1 MTNKRSLKFFITVL
15 LGLVLLAACE
25 RAPVAKSPSATPATK
40 SWPGENWEMS
50 TPEQEGLD
58 GEAIARLDAE
68 FQEGLHDNVD
78 SMLII
83 RNGRLAFE
91 AYYEHDYQAINADL
105 VTGESGPWNYYD
117 FNWHP
122 FYRASELH
130 TLQSSTKSVMSALVG
145 IAIARGDL
153 PGVNAT
159 LGELLPHRDITDP
172 QKAAITLENI
182 LLMRSG
188 FEWEEDVSYWD
199 PRNDGIKVES
209 SDDWV
214 AYLLDKPVAN
224 EQGTTFNYN
233 STSTQLMSEMVS
245 TATGRSL
252 NDYAEEFLFGPIG
265 ISEYFWK
272 DAPEGF
278 KDVSGGIY
286 LKVRDFARFALL
298 FERNG
303 EWDGQQIVPAEWV
316 ASSSAPFIA
325 ETDPERD
332 WGYGYQWWT
341 YKFEKDGK
349 PFMYGASGW
358 GGQLALIV
366 PELDLIG
373 VFTGWNIYDGQDPER
388 ASELFYDRIVVPAAE
403 ASRAAA
409 DLSK

>member
-1 MTNKRSLKFFITVL
+1 
-15 LGLVLLAACE
+15 
-25 RAPVAKSPSATPATK
+25 
-40 SWPGENWEMS
+40 
-50 TPEQEGLD
+50 
-58 GEAIARLDAE
+58 
-68 FQEGLHDNVD
+68 
-78 SMLII
+78 
-83 RNGRLAFE
+83 
-91 AYYEHDYQAINADL
+91 
-105 VTGESGPWNYYD
+105 
-117 FNWHP
+117 
-122 FYRASELH
+122 
-130 TLQSSTKSVMSALVG
+130 MSALVG
-145 IAIARGDL
+145 IAVARGDL
-153 PGVNAT
+153 PGLNAT

-188 FEWEEDVSYWD
+188 FEWEENVSYWD

-214 AYLLDKPVAN
+214 AYLLDKPLAN

-233 STSTQLMSEMVS
+233 SISTQLMSEMVS

-265 ISEYFWK
+265 IAEYFWK

-278 KDVSGGIY
+278 KDVSGGMY
-286 LKVRDFARFALL
+286 LKARDFARFALL
-298 FERNG
+298 FEQNG
-303 EWDGQQIVPAEWV
+303 EWGGQKILPAEWV

-341 YKFEKDGK
+341 YKLEKDGK
-349 PFMYGASGW
+349 PFMYGTSGW

-373 VFTGWNIYDGQDPER
+373 VFTGWNVYDGQDYEG
-388 ASELFYDRIVVPAAE
+388 ADELFYDRIVIPAAE
-403 ASRAAA
+403 AARATA
-409 DLSK
+409 DINK